1 MQYYYL
7 PNTQK
12 TFLWIVLFILFV
24 PPPDLSGFETNFS
37 KEEKVIIS
45 NGLGLTAIT
54 TWGILNWDYF
64 KNDPHRA
71 DEGWFEEDSKHGGAD
86 KLGHF
91 YFSYTFA
98 HLLSAFY
105 ENSGYNTRQGALLGS
120 LSSFAMVSWM
130 EIGDSFSSYGFS
142 HEDCI
147 MNLIGTTTAYFF
159 YTHPELS
166 EKIDFR
172 IEYLPE
178 FDQADFT
185 TDYEHQRM
193 IMAVKFDGFDFARN
207 NRLKYLEL
215 HLGYYTRGYPDRKD
229 RERSVYLGIGMNIP
243 RLFKQ
248 FSMPRAAKLF
258 NYVQMPWTYVKI
270 DKDLNK

>member
-1 MQYYYL
+1 MRYDHTPFAL
-7 PNTQK
+7 K
-12 TFLWIVLFILFV
+12 SLFWMAIFLLAL
-24 PPPDLSGFETNFS
+24 PPPCLSGFETDFS
-37 KEEKVIIS
+37 KQEKVIIT
-45 NGLGLTAIT
+45 NGLGLAAIT

-64 KNDPHRA
+64 QNAPHTSH
-71 DEGWFEEDSKHGGAD
+71 EGWFAQNSDHGGAD

-98 HLLSAFY
+98 HLLAAFY
-105 ENSGYNTRQGALLGS
+105 ENSGYGTRQSARLGV
-120 LSSFAMVSWM
+120 LSSLAMVSWM

-147 MNLIGTTTAYFF
+147 MNVIGAAAGYFL
-159 YTHPELS
+159 YTRPALS

-193 IMAVKFDGFDFARN
+193 IMAIKLDGFDFARGTP
-207 NRLKYLEL
+207 LKHLEL
-215 HLGYYTRGYPDRKD
+215 HLGYYTRGYPDKAD
-229 RERSVYLGIGMNIP
+229 KERTIYLGLGINIP
-243 RLFKQ
+243 RIFKQ
-248 FSMPRAAKLF
+248 ASMPKTAKLF
-258 NYVQMPWTYVKI
+258 NYVQMPWTYVKV
-270 DKDLNK
+270 DQDLNP